1 MQRGLS
7 IAEQVYEQPA
17 DTNDRLLFN
26 GARTF
31 FLDQRGVL
39 LQDMASAD
47 LSALAGALVNRVA
60 ELSNNYTRLP

>member
-1 MQRGLS
+1 
-7 IAEQVYEQPA
+7 VP
-17 DTNDRLLFN
+17 LLFN

-31 FLDQRGVL
+31 LLDQRGVL

-47 LSALAGALVNRVA
+47 LRALARALARALVNRVA